1 MQQLRQHTFG
11 CGHRTP
17 CAVAKAVFTL
27 FAGFVTV
34 ALTFA
39 ASLILS
45 STLYVNAA
53 HAEVAVN
60 NGTSAEA
67 TQTVQ
72 NTQNAKKETAGQS
85 DAKATTKAENAAG
98 NGNAALLQNAASTSK
113 NSESAASGAANGAV
127 ANNAQNNPTNNGSA
141 NATNQGA

>member
-17 CAVAKAVFTL
+17 CAVVNAVFTL

-53 HAEVAVN
+53 YAEVAVN

-72 NTQNAKKETAGQS
+72 NDQNDKKKPAVHSGEMPT
-85 DAKATTKAENAAG
+85 
-98 NGNAALLQNAASTSK
+98 STS
-113 NSESAASGAANGAV
+113 
-127 ANNAQNNPTNNGSA
+127 
-141 NATNQGA
+141 